1 MSTSCIV
8 VTPRP
13 DKMSALMEGLEA
25 GGVTTTTVANG
36 ESALEAVKK
45 NAPQLV
51 VIDEGLPDFKPLDLV
66 VKVIMTNALANTAVI
81 SSMPDKEFHDKS
93 EGFGVLRALVGS
105 PSREDGEELAAHL
118 VRVLNL
124 V

>member
-1 MSTSCIV
+1 
-8 VTPRP
+8 
-13 DKMSALMEGLEA
+13 MSALMEGLEA

-45 NAPQLV
+45 DAPELV

-93 EGFGVLRALVGS
+93 EGFGVLRALAGS